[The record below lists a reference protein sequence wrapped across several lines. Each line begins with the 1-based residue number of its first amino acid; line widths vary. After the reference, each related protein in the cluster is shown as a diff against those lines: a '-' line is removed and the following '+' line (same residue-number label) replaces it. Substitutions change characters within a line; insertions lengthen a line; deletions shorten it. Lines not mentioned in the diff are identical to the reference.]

1 MTAQHLVHLDHPQQV
16 LARRAALRA
25 RGLYPGVVAELVF
38 RELIAY
44 AEFGC
49 RFSRDALLP
58 RLVDDLLRTPGN
70 VDSA

>member
-1 MTAQHLVHLDHPQQV
+1 
-16 LARRAALRA
+16 
-25 RGLYPGVVAELVF
+25 VF
-38 RELIAY
+38 RELIAC
-44 AEFGC
+44 AEFGR